1 MRDAATDLIASLEV
15 VGTALRNLRRRKRH
29 RSQRRV
35 ARAAAME
42 ASQISRYET
51 GNQDPSIS
59 VVLRLLAV
67 YGMDLVDLGE
77 EVRRVAQRS
86 QK

>member
-1 MRDAATDLIASLEV
+1 
-15 VGTALRNLRRRKRH
+15 
-29 RSQRRV
+29 
-35 ARAAAME
+35 ME